1 MGSLGGAEI
10 LLILVLALLLF
21 GPRSLP
27 KIARTVGKGL
37 AEFRKA
43 TNDLR
48 TGLEREVEMEELQD
62 VRDDLNAA
70 KREVTDTIRQAR
82 HLDLQDAAKPDS
94 EPPTPTPTPEPSRTD
109 ASTGSVPDDKQEPRR

>member
-27 KIARTVGKGL
+27 KIGRTVGKGL

-43 TNDLR
+43 SNDLR
-48 TGLEREVEMEELQD
+48 SSLEREVEMEEFREI
-62 VRDDLNAA
+62 RDDLNSA
-70 KREVTDTIRQAR
+70 KHEVTDTIRQAR
-82 HLDLQDAAKPDS
+82 HLGAQEAPQAESKP
-94 EPPTPTPTPEPSRTD
+94 PPSDE
-109 ASTGSVPDDKQEPRR
+109 ATGSHSDGDPET

>member
-27 KIARTVGKGL
+27 KIGRTVGKGL

-43 TNDLR
+43 SNDLR
-48 TGLEREVEMEELQD
+48 TSLEREVEMEELRD

-70 KREVTDTIRQAR
+70 KREVNDTIRRAT
-82 HLDLQDAAKPDS
+82 HLDLQDAAKPD
-94 EPPTPTPTPEPSRTD
+94 
-109 ASTGSVPDDKQEPRR
+109 A

>member
-43 TNDLR
+43 SNDLR
-48 TGLEREVEMEELQD
+48 TSLEREVEVEELRD
-62 VRDDLNAA
+62 VGDDLNAA
-70 KREVTDTIRQAR
+70 KRDVTDTIRQAR
-82 HLDLQDAAKPDS
+82 HLDLQDTSKPDS
-94 EPPTPTPTPEPSRTD
+94 EPPAPTPEPEPSRTD
-109 ASTGSVPDDKQEPRR
+109 ASTGSVPDGKQEPRR